1 MVIEDR
7 RGGNGEGKLPN
18 FHLWLMLTAC
28 WLKSAGKANKIPNSS
43 AWRAQACKHT
53 PMSEDFFGGCLLIWP
68 KLAGYLGSVPGTLL
82 SAAGRFGWVVVT
94 FSYRIS
100 GPDLL
105 S

>member
-1 MVIEDR
+1 
-7 RGGNGEGKLPN
+7 
-18 FHLWLMLTAC
+18 
-28 WLKSAGKANKIPNSS
+28 
-43 AWRAQACKHT
+43 
-53 PMSEDFFGGCLLIWP
+53 MSEDFFGGCLLIWP